1 MCLPLEVR
9 RRKEEQL
16 RLKMAKIALDGRV
29 RVRSLIE
36 THFPLRVSLR
46 RATLEIILLNT
57 RWHTR
62 VHCHG
67 VYQTII
73 LAHNRA
79 REHRA
84 NFFAIHSQQHTK
96 SFITK
101 LSAMASSSNATA
113 DISLLLSLIEM

>member
-1 MCLPLEVR
+1 LEVR

-62 VHCHG
+62 VHRHG

-84 NFFAIHSQQHTK
+84 QGKLLCHTQPTTHKKFYHKAVCNGIQQQRHRRYFAAA
-96 SFITK
+96 F
-101 LSAMASSSNATA
+101 AN
-113 DISLLLSLIEM
+113 